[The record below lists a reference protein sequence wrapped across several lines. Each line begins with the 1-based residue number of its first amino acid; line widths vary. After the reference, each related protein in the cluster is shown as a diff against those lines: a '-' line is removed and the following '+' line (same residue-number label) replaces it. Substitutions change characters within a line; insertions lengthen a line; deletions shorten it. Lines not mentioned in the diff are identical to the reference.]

1 MVLISIV
8 LTITVSLSLEVDII
22 VMKYA
27 VPLSVFGF
35 VGFVSEVVLLY
46 QSDV

>member
-1 MVLISIV
+1 MVLIPIV

-27 VPLSVFGF
+27 VTLGF
-35 VGFVSEVVLLY
+35 VGFVSEMVLLY